1 MQRCP
6 KRPMSAALEAKS
18 KGVLLAMTALGFVL
32 ATPLGAYAQTPRG
45 GGPVIESIKPA
56 PAPSAREPRLEIESP
71 ARPALKP
78 KAGLKVKVLALR
90 FTGNTVFSG
99 PVLRSQA
106 AGSIDDELDFAG
118 LLAITDRIT
127 AFYHRHGYPVA
138 RAYLPAQRI
147 EDGEV
152 EITIIEGRY
161 GEVRVDNRARLWDFA
176 TGAVEYVR
184 PGDVVRERELERSL
198 LLLNDMAG
206 IEATATLKP
215 GAATGATDFEVQLRD
230 GPLVSGSLDAD
241 NFGSRYAGRYRG
253 GIMLN
258 LNNPSAIGDRLSLR
272 AVSAGGPMAFG
283 RLAYVAPINSS
294 GTKLGLAYSH
304 LGYELRQELKPL
316 EIEGEAR
323 VASLSLTHPWVRSRA
338 FNFYGQFGLDQK
350 RIEESMLGTP
360 TSRDALLV
368 TSLGF
373 AGDHRHGDD
382 RATHY
387 GVTLSF
393 GNLDTNSDP
402 APSRVNL
409 DRSFS
414 KLVLDLGHLYR
425 LAPAWSVSARLSGQL
440 ASTALVGAEQFTVGG
455 PTGVRA
461 YPQGEALGDSGYV
474 AGFEL
479 RWNPRG
485 PVRES
490 LGSRS
495 WGDLAQWTFFV
506 EAGEAVVRDALPGQ
520 DRSRQLRGAGL
531 GLNLGLADNF
541 AVRMSYAHPIFD
553 SNPTGE
559 PQPNG
564 RFWFQT
570 VKWF

>member
-6 KRPMSAALEAKS
+6 KQPTSAVLEAKS
-18 KGVLLAMTALGFVL
+18 KGALLAMAALGVVL
-32 ATPLGAYAQTPRG
+32 TTSLGAYAQTPRG
-45 GGPVIESIKPA
+45 GGPVIESVKPVPA
-56 PAPSAREPRLEIESP
+56 PPAREPRLKIESP
-71 ARPALKP
+71 ARPALRP

-90 FTGNTVFSG
+90 FTGNTAFSG
-99 PVLRSQA
+99 PALRSQA
-106 AGSIDDELDFAG
+106 AGSIDQELDFAG
-118 LLAITDRIT
+118 LQAIADRIT
-127 AFYHRHGYPVA
+127 AFYRRHGYPVA
-138 RAYLPAQRI
+138 RAYLPAQQI
-147 EDGEV
+147 ENGEA
-152 EITIIEGRY
+152 EIAIIEGRY
-161 GEVRVDNRARLWDFA
+161 GEVRVDNGARLRDFA
-176 TGAVEYVR
+176 TAAVKYVR

-198 LLLNDMAG
+198 LLLNDLPG
-206 IEATATLKP
+206 IEASATLRP
-215 GAATGATDFEVQLRD
+215 GVNTGATDLDVQLRD

-258 LNNPSAIGDRLSLR
+258 FNNPSAIGDRLSLR

-304 LGYELRQELKPL
+304 LGYELGQDLKPL
-316 EIEGEAR
+316 EIEGVAR

-350 RIEESMLGTP
+350 RIEESMLGMP

-368 TSLGF
+368 ASLGL
-373 AGDHRHGDD
+373 AGDHRHGAD

-393 GNLDTNSDP
+393 GNLDTDSDP
-402 APSRVNL
+402 APSRANL
-409 DRSFS
+409 DRRFS
-414 KLVLDLGHLYR
+414 KLVLDLGYLHR
-425 LAPAWSVSARLSGQL
+425 VAVAWSVSARLSGQIT
-440 ASTALVGAEQFTVGG
+440 STALVGAEQFTVGG

-474 AGFEL
+474 AGLEL

-490 LGSRS
+490 LGGRS
-495 WGDLAQWTFFV
+495 LGELAQWIFFV
-506 EAGEAVVRDALPGQ
+506 EAGEAGVRDALPGQ

-541 AVRMSYAHPIFD
+541 ALRSSYAHPIFD
-553 SNPTGE
+553 SDQTAE
-559 PQPNG
+559 SQSNG

-570 VKWF
+570 IKWF